1 MTGAAD
7 VYKAVAVTAA
17 TAVQLLDA
25 ALYTLLPGRVAAVVE
40 RHLLPYWHAEL
51 RAGGQRCPG
60 LRMPDPRPTLRVT
73 GLGEEGDGTA
83 AATFKDDHLDS
94 AAAEGVLSTEAAP
107 AASSGGVDSGP
118 PPVAG
123 GVRWGLLLP
132 LTSRPRAVNADSGA
146 ATDDDEGDVW
156 ARLEAT
162 AAALVAS
169 VPLHRRTAT
178 RVYIAVDAR
187 DPAFDCASGRARLQ
201 VLFGELGGPTG
212 VVDMLPPLPPA
223 YNGALCWIW
232 AALARRAARD
242 GADLLVLLGDDVT
255 LDAADSDDANHIG
268 GSFVDRR
275 WCWQQDVEDEFR
287 DIATSRRL
295 PYGFGVVALRDAS
308 FPVFPTFPVVHR
320 LHLSVFRGHLFPQ
333 ALRNQHGDPYL
344 YELYRRWGAARF
356 TSTAGVVNAIGGAA
370 CSRYVKAGRVAWRG
384 SLLSDGIA
392 TLAAWLA
399 ASSPVGTPPPPQ
411 IPCVDVVVPTYRCQV
426 ESLRR
431 LSALS
436 CTTQASSIH
445 TILVVDNPAS
455 PALAE
460 VMTLCSYA
468 INRTVRVH
476 VMEANVGASGARNAG
491 LGQAFGDWAVLLDDD
506 VVPEAGLLDAYIGAI
521 QRQPAAT
528 AFVGVTR
535 LPPPVTLIQR
545 SMAACRICFFY
556 GIAEVTAKPPWGV
569 TANLC
574 VPARTNNRVWFSE
587 RYPRTGGGEDVDFCL
602 RLQAVRGGSL
612 VAVPGAVVV
621 HPWWSRPL
629 AQVAGWAH
637 GDVRCLEAL
646 PRATFRAAPNWVEGA
661 LASLL
666 AAAIVPGIPVRPA
679 VGVAALCVGVEMLL
693 LAPRYLVTAAAAAS
707 SDGGSAG
714 AGVLVVAAAAML
726 PPMLQDVVRVG
737 CKLARGHPAQLC
749 LHFDWM
755 AGHGEHIRATQLA
768 RAVHAAVTGL
778 VAAVLFGGLSLGAT
792 ASAATT
798 AALLVVTWTVASV
811 TSVRGVPVRALQS
824 AARAADVAVAHPRGA
839 PPRAPPSAGLRM
851 DLLSL
856 TRGARPFVVLAH
868 QRTGSNHLC
877 SLLDS
882 LTGGLPVPIAM
893 HYEVLNE
900 RTAFFRAGRAVRD
913 AAVLRARNA
922 DPEAFVGAVWA
933 DCGLPDG
940 AGTAA
945 AVGFK
950 LFPEHMGASE
960 ATREVTE
967 RILADPRVVKVV
979 LRRENRLDVA
989 VSMLRAAIT
998 GTYLQRPTGHLRVAV
1013 SAADLHS
1020 FFVAYDAYYAYLRGA
1035 LVGQPVVELTYAE
1048 LVGDPVATCRRV
1060 VTALVGPARVAAL
1073 DAAGEEWAPRSA
1085 TRRQGDPC
1093 QPRGTV
1099 VAGLAGLRAA
1109 FVATPWVADFDDP
1122 PPAAAVPRAPRG
1134 GVPVDAGSGG

>member
-60 LRMPDPRPTLRVT
+60 LRMPDPRPTLRVN

-666 AAAIVPGIPVRPA
+666 AAAIVPGIP
-679 VGVAALCVGVEMLL
+679 
-693 LAPRYLVTAAAAAS
+693 
-707 SDGGSAG
+707 
-714 AGVLVVAAAAML
+714 
-726 PPMLQDVVRVG
+726 
-737 CKLARGHPAQLC
+737 
-749 LHFDWM
+749 
-755 AGHGEHIRATQLA
+755 LA